1 MESVLTCDAVKAII
15 EQALPGAS
23 ATVQNFGRGTDH
35 FEAVVV
41 SPQFEGLSLVKQ
53 HQLVYA
59 PVQEHLQS
67 GAMHALGLKTYTPA
81 QWAELQ
87 QAAAD

>member
-1 MESVLTCDAVKAII
+1 MLTCDEVKGLI
-15 EQALPGAS
+15 EGALPGAEVQ
-23 ATVQNFGRGTDH
+23 VQNFGGGADH

-41 SPQFEGLSLVKQ
+41 APQFDGLSLVKQ

-59 PVQEHLQS
+59 PVQAHLQN

-81 QWAELQ
+81 QWADLQ
-87 QAAAD
+87 RSGAET